1 MDPKPSPKD
10 GDSVHLP
17 IFELERKLCD
27 AEIISPTR
35 FEPQTFSELDT
46 QTCSTVNSASVN
58 QPPIRAPEKKLT
70 LFALRL
76 AVLEKAASGIG
87 TLSFIWAT
95 VVLLGGFAIT
105 LDKTDFWFITVI
117 LLIEAARIFSRSH
130 ELEWQH
136 QATWSITDAGINSFR
151 ALKSSS
157 NHIIEAAKAACRPVV
172 PSRKMSQQSREL
184 AGTTCQASRRDWD
197 GKKMPSRTWTSS
209 EVPLIPY
216 GKWVF
221 NSRNISKLLYWL
233 QLASATACVVLS
245 LIKLVH
251 RNYGEVEKGDSDKR
265 NRKSALIIFYS
276 LALADASLFLLEKA
290 YWEWKV
296 SVQKIL
302 DQVNKECE
310 LGESGLISIRRF
322 FYDAYSRCVNGSVFD
337 GLKMDMTS
345 FAMELLESSS
355 PDEQLIGARIL
366 RKFSTIQWFSED
378 TLQKIGINLSVM
390 GRMVEML
397 NWKDP
402 QEEEI
407 RYSAAEILSK
417 LAGIKQNSLRIA
429 EIPGALESTSCL
441 LHVSRSHTRAA
452 DEISE
457 KRIIFDDENYG
468 SWTFNHLGLQILKKL
483 ARDHDVCGKIGNTRG
498 LLPKII
504 EFTHA
509 DERLLKN
516 PTAAPSQIL
525 TVKRSLQVL
534 KMLSSTSGAA
544 GKQLRKE
551 ISEIVF
557 TISYIRDILR
567 YGEKQPE
574 LQILGIEILTNLA
587 IEDEATNIIGGTGG
601 VLKELFNI
609 FFNDELPANQ
619 SNVRAVAGEA
629 LAMLALESQNTCER
643 ILNLR
648 LNGNLTTALE
658 VPLLRINAARIVRNL
673 CAYSGEDSY
682 QQLKSLTAAGPIVL
696 EAIMKEEDKLQ
707 EVMTGA
713 AGCIFNLMTS
723 EDSKIML
730 KKAGLRE
737 FDLARRLF
745 MILKKYQDPSINVP
759 SIRRYAIE
767 LAIWMMRDD
776 YTNTQ
781 SFVSLGMEREL
792 KSVLETT
799 SELESFNIFSGAV
812 GLCRHRIPMHSLV
825 ATAIKMLENE
835 QKNRDGI

>member
-27 AEIISPTR
+27 EIISPKR
-35 FEPQTFSELDT
+35 LEPHTFSELDT
-46 QTCSTVNSASVN
+46 QTCSTANSASVN

-157 NHIIEAAKAACRPVV
+157 NLMIEAAKAACR

-184 AGTTCQASRRDWD
+184 AGATCRRDWD
-197 GKKMPSRTWTSS
+197 VKKMPTRTWTSS
-209 EVPLIPY
+209 EVPLVPY

-322 FYDAYSRCVNGSVFD
+322 FYDAYSRCVNGSIFD

-407 RYSAAEILSK
+407 RHSAAEILSK

-498 LLPKII
+498 LLPNII

-574 LQILGIEILTNLA
+574 LQLLGIEILTNLA

-643 ILNLR
+643 ILDLR
-648 LNGNLTTALE
+648 LNENLTKALE

-696 EAIMKEEDKLQ
+696 EAIMKEDDKLQ

-730 KKAGLRE
+730 KKSGVRE
-737 FDLARRLF
+737 FDLARCLF
-745 MILKKYQDPSINVP
+745 MILKKYQDPSIKVP

-835 QKNRDGI
+835 RKNRNGI

>member
-1 MDPKPSPKD
+1 MDPKPSPKF

-17 IFELERKLCD
+17 ISELERKLCD
-27 AEIISPTR
+27 AEIISPTI
-35 FEPQTFSELDT
+35 FEPQTCSGDT
-46 QTCSTVNSASVN
+46 PTSSIANSVSVN
-58 QPPIRAPEKKLT
+58 RPPVRAPEKKLT

-117 LLIEAARIFSRSH
+117 LLIEGARIFSRSH

-136 QATWSITDAGINSFR
+136 QATWSITDAGMNSFR
-151 ALKSSS
+151 ALRSSS
-157 NHIIEAAKAACRPVV
+157 NFVIEVAKAACKSVV
-172 PSRKMSQQSREL
+172 PSRKTSQQSREL
-184 AGTTCQASRRDWD
+184 AGTTNCQASGRDWEV
-197 GKKMPSRTWTSS
+197 KRMPTRTWTSS

-216 GKWVF
+216 GKWLF
-221 NSRNISKLLYWL
+221 NSRNVSKLLYWL

-245 LIKLVH
+245 MIKLVH
-251 RNYGEVEKGDSDKR
+251 RNYGEVEKGDTDKR

-276 LALADASLFLLEKA
+276 LALAEASFFLLEKA

-322 FYDAYSRCVNGSVFD
+322 FYDAYSRCVNGSIFD

-366 RKFSTIQWFSED
+366 RKFSTIQSFSED

-407 RYSAAEILSK
+407 RYSAAEMLSK

-429 EIPGALESTSCL
+429 DIPGALESISSL

-457 KRIIFDDENYG
+457 KRIIVDDENYG
-468 SWTFNHLGLQILKKL
+468 SWAFNHLGLQILKKL
-483 ARDHDVCGKIGNTRG
+483 ARDHDVCGKIGNTRC
-498 LLPKII
+498 LLPKVI

-516 PTAAPSQIL
+516 PTAAESQIL

-567 YGEKQPE
+567 YGEKQPG
-574 LQILGIEILTNLA
+574 LQMLGIEILTNLA
-587 IEDEATNIIGGTGG
+587 IDNNATEIIGGTGG
-601 VLKELFNI
+601 MLKELFNI
-609 FFNDELPANQ
+609 FLNDELPADQ
-619 SNVRAVAGEA
+619 SNVRAAAGEA
-629 LAMLALESQNTCER
+629 LAMLALESQGTCGR
-643 ILNLR
+643 ILKLR
-648 LNGNLTTALE
+648 LHGNLIKALE
-658 VPLLRINAARIVRNL
+658 VPLLRITAARIARNL

-696 EAIMKEEDKLQ
+696 EAIMKEDDKLQ
-707 EVMTGA
+707 EVMIGA
-713 AGCIFNLMTS
+713 AVSIFNLMKS

-730 KKAGLRE
+730 KKAGVGE
-737 FDLARRLF
+737 SDLARRLF
-745 MILKKYQDPSINVP
+745 SILKKYQDPSIKVP

-767 LAIWMMRDD
+767 LAMWMMRDD
-776 YTNTQ
+776 ATNTR

-792 KSVLETT
+792 ESVLETT

-825 ATAIKMLENE
+825 ETAIKMLKE
-835 QKNRDGI
+835 

>member
-35 FEPQTFSELDT
+35 LEPQTFSELDT
-46 QTCSTVNSASVN
+46 QTCSTANSASVN

-157 NHIIEAAKAACRPVV
+157 NLIIEAAKAACR

-184 AGTTCQASRRDWD
+184 AGATCQASRRDWD
-197 GKKMPSRTWTSS
+197 VKKMPSRTWTSS

-310 LGESGLISIRRF
+310 LGESGLISITRF
-322 FYDAYSRCVNGSVFD
+322 FYDAYSRCVNGSIFD

-366 RKFSTIQWFSED
+366 RKFSTIQCFSED

-587 IEDEATNIIGGTGG
+587 IEDEATKIIGGTGG

-629 LAMLALESQNTCER
+629 LAMLALESRNTCER

-648 LNGNLTTALE
+648 LNENLTKALE

-673 CAYSGEDSY
+673 CAFSGEDSY

-730 KKAGLRE
+730 KKSGLRE

-745 MILKKYQDPSINVP
+745 MILKKYQDPSIKVP

-781 SFVSLGMEREL
+781 SFVRLGMEREL

-812 GLCRHRIPMHSLV
+812 GLCRHRLPMHSLV

>member
-35 FEPQTFSELDT
+35 LEPQTFSELDT
-46 QTCSTVNSASVN
+46 QTCSTANSASVN

-130 ELEWQH
+130 ELEWQQ

-157 NHIIEAAKAACRPVV
+157 NLIIEAAKAACR

-184 AGTTCQASRRDWD
+184 AGATCQASRRDWD
-197 GKKMPSRTWTSS
+197 VKKMPSRTWTSS

-310 LGESGLISIRRF
+310 LGESGLISITRF
-322 FYDAYSRCVNGSVFD
+322 FYDAYSRCVNGSIFD

-366 RKFSTIQWFSED
+366 RKFSTIQCFSED

-587 IEDEATNIIGGTGG
+587 IEDEATKIIGGTGG

-629 LAMLALESQNTCER
+629 LAMLALESRNTCER

-648 LNGNLTTALE
+648 LNENLTKALE

-673 CAYSGEDSY
+673 CAFSGEDSY
-682 QQLKSLTAAGPIVL
+682 QQLKSLTAAGPIIL

-730 KKAGLRE
+730 KKSGLRE

-745 MILKKYQDPSINVP
+745 MILKKYQDPSIKVP

-781 SFVSLGMEREL
+781 SFVRLGMEREL

-812 GLCRHRIPMHSLV
+812 GLCRHRLPMHSLV